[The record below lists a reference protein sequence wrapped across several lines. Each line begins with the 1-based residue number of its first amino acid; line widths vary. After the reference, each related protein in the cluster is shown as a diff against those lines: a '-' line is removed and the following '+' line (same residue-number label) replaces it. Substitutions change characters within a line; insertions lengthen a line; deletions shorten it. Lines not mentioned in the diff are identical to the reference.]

1 MSGRAGLERDCFGAG
16 YEDPQHPPG
25 RGRLQHQPLLQIKT
39 GRAHTTNVETC
50 RIYNSTIIGISS
62 YIYSLRE
69 RESHVD
75 IHIYT
80 YRDRSIDRYIE
91 RWVGR

>member
-1 MSGRAGLERDCFGAG
+1 MQDMKTAASSGDEVVYNTSRFS
-16 YEDPQHPPG
+16 
-25 RGRLQHQPLLQIKT
+25 RLKT

-62 YIYSLRE
+62 YIYIYSLRERERE

-80 YRDRSIDRYIE
+80 YR
-91 RWVGR
+91 